1 MCMKPCANTKQICS
15 WQLWAY
21 ASKFPSLGKAFH
33 FLVTIS
39 KLTPVLHIRAI
50 TSKDRGVIPQ
60 MCANLNRGY
69 REGSGSNPPP
79 SALSLASAVPGGCAG
94 RQGAPRSSAALLCP
108 PPTRHRHGERRDE
121 AAFGWQWWGCHGEL
135 SPGKVSVHTACFLGA
150 AREGDG
156 RRTDPRG
163 ETDAKMI
170 KMCHSNFF
178 DEKVLVSAD
187 FFKKHFP
194 KVWQPWKKKKKRE

>member
-69 REGSGSNPPP
+69 REGSGSNPPLLP
-79 SALSLASAVPGGCAG
+79 SPWPLRSREAVPGGRELRG
-94 RQGAPRSSAALLCP
+94 ALLPSCARRPPATGMGSAGMRQLSDGSGGDATVSCP
-108 PPTRHRHGERRDE
+108 QARCRSTQLAFWELQEKEMGE
-121 AAFGWQWWGCHGEL
+121 EL
-135 SPGKVSVHTACFLGA
+135 TPEGKLML
-150 AREGDG
+150 R
-156 RRTDPRG
+156 
-163 ETDAKMI
+163 
-170 KMCHSNFF
+170 
-178 DEKVLVSAD
+178 
-187 FFKKHFP
+187 
-194 KVWQPWKKKKKRE
+194 